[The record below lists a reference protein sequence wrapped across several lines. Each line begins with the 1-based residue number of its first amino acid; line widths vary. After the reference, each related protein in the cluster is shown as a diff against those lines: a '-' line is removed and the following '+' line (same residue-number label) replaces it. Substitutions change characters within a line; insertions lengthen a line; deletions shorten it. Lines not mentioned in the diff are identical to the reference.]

1 MSERAG
7 STRAAIGCEI
17 HPVRYFEVAEHGGD
31 SMNAKSIWS
40 MKTTPSSAM
49 GRKLRPQTFL
59 LCAAMSGALGLAAN
73 LAHAAGEPAVEADPV
88 SRVFYVQDIK
98 AAVTRHIEGAVDP
111 QGVFLMRDDKTGETL
126 PLKFVQV
133 HDPVRQIGS
142 DVYFACTDF
151 HVLGKPEKLYDIDF
165 WMREDTGELKV
176 YESKVHKE
184 PRWSLVYGWYKQ
196 PRYTFVDDKIK
207 YLY

>member
-1 MSERAG
+1 MNMHPTRQARCQSRLLQVLLGTALLLVTASAASE
-7 STRAAIGCEI
+7 
-17 HPVRYFEVAEHGGD
+17 PVAD
-31 SMNAKSIWS
+31 SS
-40 MKTTPSSAM
+40 P
-49 GRKLRPQTFL
+49 RQY
-59 LCAAMSGALGLAAN
+59 
-73 LAHAAGEPAVEADPV
+73 
-88 SRVFYVQDIK
+88 YVQDIK
-98 AAVTRHIEGAVDP
+98 EAVTRYIAGAVDP
-111 QGVFLMRDDKTGETL
+111 RGIFLMHDDKTGETL

-151 HVLGKPEKLYDIDF
+151 HVLGEPDKLYDIDF
-165 WMREDTGELKV
+165 WMKDGGGQLQV